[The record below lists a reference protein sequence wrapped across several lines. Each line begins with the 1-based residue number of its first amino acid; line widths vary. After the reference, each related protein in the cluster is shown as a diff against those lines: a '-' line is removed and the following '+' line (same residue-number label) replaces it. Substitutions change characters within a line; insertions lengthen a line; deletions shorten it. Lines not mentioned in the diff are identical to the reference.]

1 MAKKQTQAYINR
13 KIVLLDGLIEDAT
26 SPEQAAIYQGYKDH
40 FLGLLSAAGK
50 AKREKAKQDAE
61 QRILDEQRL
70 LDEELLATKA
80 EEERL
85 IEEKKQAEEVRLAA
99 AKKTAILK
107 QIADLKN
114 LLPEVEE
121 EISET
126 VEILEGTLEDE
137 EDEPESEP
145 EDAINT

>member
-85 IEEKKQAEEVRLAA
+85 IEEEKKAKETAEKE
-99 AKKTAILK
+99 AKQTAILK
-107 QIADLKN
+107 QIEDLKN

-126 VEILEGTLEDE
+126 VEILEGTLEE
-137 EDEPESEP
+137 EEEEP
-145 EDAINT
+145 EDNGQNRTE

>member
-85 IEEKKQAEEVRLAA
+85 IEEKKQAKETAEKE
-99 AKKTAILK
+99 AKQTAILK

-126 VEILEGTLEDE
+126 VEILEGTLEE
-137 EDEPESEP
+137 EEEVP
-145 EDAINT
+145 EDNGENRTE

>member
-85 IEEKKQAEEVRLAA
+85 IEEKKQAKETAEKE
-99 AKKTAILK
+99 AKQTAILK
-107 QIADLKN
+107 QIEDLKN

-126 VEILEGTLEDE
+126 VEILEGTLEE
-137 EDEPESEP
+137 EEEVP
-145 EDAINT
+145 EDNGENRTE